1 MLALIKGKT
10 LVKGQSA
17 KEVEYIGC
25 VQTDGYVYYND
36 ERFYRASP
44 TATLDTTTEVTLDN
58 VQQWYSQQNRWIRS
72 NVFTDLKAKGF
83 DSDQIAQQIDA
94 AAQAAQAAAQAA
106 SQAGGDAGLADTH
119 IKQNGN
125 VLYNA
130 VQSLNRVI
138 TVVNAQHAQSISQ
151 VTGTIYR

>member
-1 MLALIKGKT
+1 MLALLKGKT

-25 VQTDGYVYYND
+25 VQTDGYIYFND
-36 ERFYRASP
+36 ERFYRGTP
-44 TATLDTTTEVTLDN
+44 NGTLDTSSEITLKD

-83 DSDQIAQQIDA
+83 DSQQITQQIQAAQNAADQ
-94 AAQAAQAAAQAA
+94 AAQAAQG
-106 SQAGGDAGLADTH
+106 AGGSATLADTH

-125 VLYNA
+125 VLYS
-130 VQSLNRVI
+130 VVTQLNRVI
-138 TVVNAQHAQSISQ
+138 QVVNSQHSQNIPQ

>member
-10 LVKGQSA
+10 LVKGQPA
-17 KEVEYIGC
+17 KDVEYIGC
-25 VQTDGYVYYND
+25 VQTDGYIYFND
-36 ERFYRASP
+36 ERFYRATSVNP
-44 TATLDTTTEVTLDN
+44 LDTSQEVNLEN
-58 VQQWYSQQNRWIRS
+58 VQQWYTQQNRWIRS
-72 NVFTDLKAKGF
+72 NVFTNLKAKGF
-83 DSDQIAQQIDA
+83 DSDQITQQIDA

-119 IKQNGN
+119 IKQNGT

-130 VQSLNRVI
+130 MQSLNRVI
-138 TVVNAQHAQSISQ
+138 TVVNAQHTQNIPQ